1 MMYSIKLAAF
11 QTSASARMKLHM
23 AGTANRRISN
33 VEDLSTKGH
42 TGNEVPLWVVGPM
55 AEQLKAVKSI
65 TEILDKILPQN
76 AALFESAS
84 QAD

>member
-1 MMYSIKLAAF
+1 MLI
-11 QTSASARMKLHM
+11 TSDH
-23 AGTANRRISN
+23 GN
-33 VEDLSTKGH
+33 VEDLSTGGH

-55 AEQLKAVKSI
+55 AEQLNEVKSI